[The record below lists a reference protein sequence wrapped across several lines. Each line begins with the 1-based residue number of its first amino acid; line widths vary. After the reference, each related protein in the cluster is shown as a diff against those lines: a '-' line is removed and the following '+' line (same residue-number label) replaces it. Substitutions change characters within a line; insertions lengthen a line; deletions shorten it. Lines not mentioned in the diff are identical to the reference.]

1 MTVDTPGAAAA
12 ATGWRAALPE
22 AVRPYFEKGPL
33 GALLLGM
40 ASGYPITMIAAT
52 LSSRLTDSGIDK
64 KTVTAFALA
73 LLMYNLKIFWAPVI
87 DRWRLPLL
95 ARALGH
101 RRAWMLVT
109 GIAVVA
115 SVTALGLADPAA
127 NIGAVVVAAIA
138 VGFAGASFDIVLD
151 AYRIENLSAEQL
163 GAGSGMTQYGWRIGN
178 ALAASTAL
186 VIAESSGWTT
196 AYLATTLFV
205 APALVAAIWLG
216 EPKHPPVVRAAGRA
230 GVVDAVLAPLGDFF
244 ARRGAVLTLAFILL
258 HKIGDTVANLSFRLL
273 FKDLGFTKPEIAG
286 YDVGIGFFA
295 LLAGIF
301 VGGLLYRALGMS
313 RSVLLSLVLMA
324 ISNLGFAGLALA
336 GHSNL
341 GMALSIGFENFS
353 SGFGGVAV
361 GAYFAAL
368 CDQRFTATQF
378 ALISAAASVLGRLFS
393 AGSAGALIEAMG
405 FVNFYVLTTL
415 LALPGVVLFVY
426 MMRQGLVDQ
435 VLRQGQAGAETA

>member
-1 MTVDTPGAAAA
+1 VPSIDVSDWRDRLPAAI
-12 ATGWRAALPE
+12 
-22 AVRPYFEKGPL
+22 RPYLEKGPV

-52 LSSRLTDSGIDK
+52 LSSRLADSGIDK

-73 LLMYNLKIFWAPVI
+73 LLMYNLKLLWAPVI

-95 ARALGH
+95 ARAFGH

-115 SVTALGLADPAA
+115 SVVALGLADPAA
-127 NIGAVVVAAIA
+127 DLGSVVVAALA

-178 ALAASTAL
+178 ALAAATAL
-186 VIAESSGWTT
+186 LVADRGGWTL

-205 APALVAAIWLG
+205 APALVAALWLG
-216 EPKHPPVVRAAGRA
+216 EPEAAAPPRGRKGGA
-230 GVVDAVLAPLGDFF
+230 IDAVLAPLGDFF
-244 ARRGAVLTLAFILL
+244 GRAGAGITLAFILV
-258 HKIGDTVANLSFRLL
+258 HKLGDTVANLSFRLL
-273 FKDLGFTKPEIAG
+273 FKDLGFTKDEIAG
-286 YDVGIGFFA
+286 YDVGVGFAA

-301 VGGLLYRALGMS
+301 VGGLLYRSLGMN

-324 ISNLGFAGLALA
+324 VSNLGFAGLALA
-336 GHSNL
+336 GHSNAA
-341 GMALSIGFENFS
+341 MALAIGFENFS

-368 CDQRFTATQF
+368 CDHRFTATQF
-378 ALISAAASVLGRLFS
+378 ALVSAAASILGRLFS

-405 FVNFYVLTTL
+405 FVDFYVLTTV
-415 LALPGVVLFVY
+415 LAVPGVVLFAW
-426 MMRQGLVDQ
+426 MMRRGLVDD
-435 VLRQGQAGAETA
+435 VLRLRPAARL